1 MSGNISYNGLDD
13 KGFPAFEVEPG
24 VSFVSS
30 YSVVECSPGEPVPGG
45 SSRGPDALRYP
56 VTGRV
61 IDTGSVSDMAG
72 VDDLD
77 PLGLVKPYI
86 ISSGTGMITND
97 DCGTYRSHVAACNQ
111 KPGDHKPLLIP
122 RTCKSQQCPECWEVW
137 GKKRSESIEDSLN
150 GYMNLKFG
158 WVQKHRKGFSVNHM
172 YPRHISFHASADDV
186 RPLILETL
194 DELGDL
200 EEYPMGTFDRVFW
213 SKFGPIARRM
223 TRAAGITSGL
233 VIPHDFRLADEDD
246 DEIRRGEGRYVA
258 RYRAIMDRPDW
269 HEHIKFWPH
278 IHVIGWGRLEDAA
291 AFHKRTGWT
300 YRMHGV
306 ARNPAGL
313 AYALLS
319 HAVCIPGSK
328 AYVPIGEMHSS
339 KMACVVEYR
348 YSEPIL
354 CSECLEEGRS
364 EAESR
369 RVIATLLPTD
379 DGGYAL
385 RCEHDGDLGARLRHR
400 GRGSPVSWSF
410 ASISNFTYRRTVSR
424 RVYAWRSR
432 SGRSPGGGIEPD
444 GLVRPGER
452 KRRLSIHQMELGARI
467 IRISKENFERGVL
480 EGSIP
485 GSWFDEVSEVK
496 TDGQC

>member
-1 MSGNISYNGLDD
+1 MDNINFAKQVN
-13 KGFPAFEVEPG
+13 KGFPAGIEGLPG
-24 VSFVSS
+24 VSFASS
-30 YSVVECSPGEPVPGG
+30 CVDECTPGELNRGG
-45 SSRGPDALRYP
+45 SRGPDALRYP
-56 VTGRV
+56 VARRI

-77 PLGLVKPYI
+77 PLGQVKPYI
-86 ISSGTGMITND
+86 VSSGTGMVSKEY
-97 DCGTYRSHVAACNQ
+97 CGTYRSHVAACNQ
-111 KPGDHKPLLIP
+111 KPGEHKPLLI
-122 RTCKSQQCPECWEVW
+122 RKGCNSQQCPECWEVW
-137 GKKRSESIEDSLN
+137 ANKRSKSMEDSLN

-158 WVQKHRKGFSVNHM
+158 WVQKHRKGFSVNRV
-172 YPRHISFHASADDV
+172 YPRHSSFHPPQELLKS
-186 RPLILETL
+186 LILETL

-223 TRAAGITSGL
+223 ARDAGIIAGI

-246 DEIRRGEGRYVA
+246 GEIRRGDGRYVA

-269 HEHIKFWPH
+269 YNHIKFYPH
-278 IHVIGWGRLEDAA
+278 IHVIGWGRLENIL
-291 AFHKRTGWT
+291 AFKASTGWT

-410 ASISNFTYRRTVSR
+410 AEISNFTYRRTVSR

-432 SGRSPGGGIEPD
+432 SGRSPGGGIDPD
-444 GLVRPGER
+444 GLMRPGER
-452 KRRLSIHQMELGARI
+452 ERRLSRYQMKLGAQVI
-467 IRISKENFERGVL
+467 PISKEKFEWRVRIGT
-480 EGSIP
+480 IP
-485 GSWFDEVSEVK
+485 GSWFEDLDGGVSHAL
-496 TDGQC
+496 

>member
-1 MSGNISYNGLDD
+1 MSGNIKYAEQHD
-13 KGFPAFEVEPG
+13 KGFPAEVELPG
-24 VSFVSS
+24 VSFASS
-30 YSVVECSPGEPVPGG
+30 YCTDECSPSVRGG
-45 SSRGPDALRYP
+45 SRGPDALRYP
-56 VTGRV
+56 VTRRV
-61 IDTGSVSDMAG
+61 IDTGSDSEMAG

-77 PLGLVKPYI
+77 PLGQVKAYI
-86 ISSGTGMITND
+86 VSSGTGVVSKD
-97 DCGTYRSHVAACNQ
+97 YCGTYRSHVAACNQ
-111 KPGDHKPLLIP
+111 KPGDHKPLLI
-122 RTCKSQQCPECWEVW
+122 RKGCNSQQCPECWEVW
-137 GKKRSESIEDSLN
+137 AKKRSASMEDSLN

-158 WVQKHRKGFSVNHM
+158 WVQKHRKGFSVNRV
-172 YPRHISFHASADDV
+172 YPRHSSFHPPQELLKS
-186 RPLILETL
+186 LILETL

-223 TRAAGITSGL
+223 ARDAGIIAGI
-233 VIPHDFRLADEDD
+233 VINHDFRLADEDD

-269 HEHIKFWPH
+269 YNHIKFYPH
-278 IHVIGWGRLEDAA
+278 IHVIGWGRLENIL
-291 AFHKRTGWT
+291 AFKASTGWT

-339 KMACVVEYR
+339 KMACVKEYR

-369 RVIATLLPTD
+369 RVIATLLSTD

-385 RCEHDGDLGARLRHR
+385 RCEHDGDLGERLRHR

-410 ASISNFTYRRTVSR
+410 ESISNFTYRRVVSR
-424 RVYAWRSR
+424 RVYAWRRDLDLAR
-432 SGRSPGGGIEPD
+432 SEPGGGIEPD
-444 GLVRPGER
+444 GLMRPGER

-485 GSWFDEVSEVK
+485 GSWFEEPGSS
-496 TDGQC
+496 

>member
-1 MSGNISYNGLDD
+1 MIGNIKYAEQHD
-13 KGFPAFEVEPG
+13 KGFPAEVELPG
-24 VSFVSS
+24 VSFASS
-30 YSVVECSPGEPVPGG
+30 YCTDECSPSVRGG
-45 SSRGPDALRYP
+45 SRGPDALRYP
-56 VTGRV
+56 VTRRV
-61 IDTGSVSDMAG
+61 IDTGSDSEMAG

-77 PLGLVKPYI
+77 PLGQVKAYI
-86 ISSGTGMITND
+86 VSSGTGVVSKD
-97 DCGTYRSHVAACNQ
+97 YCGTYRSHVAACNQ
-111 KPGDHKPLLIP
+111 KPGDHKPLLI
-122 RTCKSQQCPECWEVW
+122 RKGCNSQQCPECWEVW
-137 GKKRSESIEDSLN
+137 AKKRSASMEDSLN

-158 WVQKHRKGFSVNHM
+158 WVQKHRKGFSVNRV
-172 YPRHISFHASADDV
+172 YPRHSSFHPPQELLK
-186 RPLILETL
+186 PLILETL

-223 TRAAGITSGL
+223 ARDAGIIAGI

-269 HEHIKFWPH
+269 YNHIKFYPH
-278 IHVIGWGRLEDAA
+278 IHVIGWGRLENIL
-291 AFHKRTGWT
+291 AFKASTGWT

-339 KMACVVEYR
+339 KMACVKEYR

-369 RVIATLLPTD
+369 RVIATLLSTD

-385 RCEHDGDLGARLRHR
+385 RCEHDGDLGERLRHR

-410 ASISNFTYRRTVSR
+410 ESISNFTYRRVVSR
-424 RVYAWRSR
+424 RVYAWRRDLDLAR
-432 SGRSPGGGIEPD
+432 SEPGGGIEPD
-444 GLVRPGER
+444 GLMRPGER

-485 GSWFDEVSEVK
+485 GSWFEDPGSS
-496 TDGQC
+496 

>member
-1 MSGNISYNGLDD
+1 MTGNIKYAEQHD
-13 KGFPAFEVEPG
+13 KGFPVEVELPG

-30 YSVVECSPGEPVPGG
+30 CVDEWSPGDLNRGW
-45 SSRGPDALRYP
+45 SRGPDALRYP
-56 VTGRV
+56 VTRRI

-86 ISSGTGMITND
+86 VSSGTGMVSKD
-97 DCGTYRSHVAACNQ
+97 YCGTFRSHVAACSQ
-111 KPGDHKPLLIP
+111 KPGVHKPLLI
-122 RTCKSQQCPECWEVW
+122 RKGCNSQQCPECWQAW
-137 GKKRSESIEDSLN
+137 GKKRSKSIEDSLN

-158 WVQKHRKGFSVNHM
+158 WIQKHRKGFSVNHM
-172 YPRHISFHASADDV
+172 YPRHISFHPPQELLKS
-186 RPLILETL
+186 LIQRTL

-200 EEYPMGTFDRVFW
+200 EDYPMGTFDRVFW

-223 TRAAGITSGL
+223 ARAAGITSGL

-269 HEHIKFWPH
+269 YNHIKFYPH
-278 IHVIGWGRLEDAA
+278 IHVIGWGRLENILTFKAS
-291 AFHKRTGWT
+291 TGWT

-354 CSECLEEGRS
+354 CSECLEEGRKES
-364 EAESR
+364 ESR

-400 GRGSPVSWSF
+400 GRGSPVSWLF

-432 SGRSPGGGIEPD
+432 SGRSLGGGIESD
-444 GLVRPGER
+444 GLLRPGER
-452 KRRLSIHQMELGARI
+452 KRRLSIDQMKLGARI
-467 IRISKENFERGVL
+467 IRISKEKFEEGVL

-485 GSWFDEVSEVK
+485 GSWFEDS
-496 TDGQC
+496 DGGEPDGSL

>member
-1 MSGNISYNGLDD
+1 
-13 KGFPAFEVEPG
+13 
-24 VSFVSS
+24 
-30 YSVVECSPGEPVPGG
+30 
-45 SSRGPDALRYP
+45 
-56 VTGRV
+56 
-61 IDTGSVSDMAG
+61 MAG

-86 ISSGTGMITND
+86 VSSGTGVVSKGY
-97 DCGTYRSHVAACNQ
+97 CGTYRSHVAACNQ
-111 KPGDHKPLLIP
+111 KPGDHKPLLI
-122 RTCKSQQCPECWEVW
+122 RKGCNSQQCPECWEVW
-137 GKKRSESIEDSLN
+137 GKKRSASIEDSLN

-158 WVQKHRKGFSVNHM
+158 WVQKHRKGFSVNRV
-172 YPRHISFHASADDV
+172 YPRHISFHPPQDLLKS
-186 RPLILETL
+186 LILETL

-223 TRAAGITSGL
+223 ARDAGITAAI
-233 VIPHDFRLADEDD
+233 VINHDFRLADEDD
-246 DEIRRGEGRYVA
+246 DENRRGEGRYVA

-269 HEHIKFWPH
+269 QDHIKFYPH
-278 IHVIGWGRLEDAA
+278 IHVIGWGRLENIL
-291 AFHKRTGWT
+291 AFQASTGWT

-306 ARNPAGL
+306 ARTPAGL

-339 KMACVVEYR
+339 KMACVTEYR

-354 CSECLEEGRS
+354 CSECLEEGRP
-364 EAESR
+364 ETESR
-369 RVIATLLPTD
+369 RVIATLLPTE

-385 RCEHDGDLGARLRHR
+385 RCAHDGDLGERLRRR

-410 ASISNFTYRRTVSR
+410 ESMSNFTYRRVVSR
-424 RVYAWRSR
+424 RVFAWRRDLAR
-432 SGRSPGGGIEPD
+432 SEPGGGIESD

-452 KRRLSIHQMELGARI
+452 KRRLSIHQMKLGAQPI
-467 IRISKENFERGVL
+467 PISKEKFEWGVRA
-480 EGSIP
+480 GTIP
-485 GSWFDEVSEVK
+485 GSWFDDDDLDGGVSHAL
-496 TDGQC
+496 